1 MHDLS
6 HVSHWALVVAVLS
19 IGVESRAEADTSAGV
34 QFRTNHAVE
43 PKPYEVPNEH
53 AAMQKAVAKAR
64 KTVGEFVNALQHPT
78 PGETDFEVKKPFVQK
93 GDVEHIW
100 LSEVTFVGGHF
111 QGKVDNEPAKIL
123 GLKPGQVVSVN
134 PDEISDWVYIK
145 NGKLVGGYT
154 IRAHYN
160 ELTPEQKQEF
170 DRSADFRME

>member
-6 HVSHWALVVAVLS
+6 HLSQWALVVAVLS
-19 IGVESRAEADTSAGV
+19 TSVMSRAEADTSAGG
-34 QFRTNHAVE
+34 QFQGNHAVE
-43 PKPYEVPNEH
+43 PKPYQVPNEH

-64 KTVGEFVNALQHPT
+64 KTVLQFIDALQHPT

-111 QGKVDNEPAKIL
+111 QGKVDNEPAKIR
-123 GLKPGQVVSVN
+123 GLKLGQVLSVN

-160 ELTPEQKQEF
+160 ELTSEQKQKF
-170 DRSADFRME
+170 DRSADFRMQ